1 MNAEQAQALRDTL
14 VGAIEQEAVGTRKVI
29 IAITNRD
36 FKPDTKSRT
45 AWEVATH
52 LAMSDV
58 WFADSILN
66 GAFAW
71 AGDQAVPAELIDPP
85 AVARWHEAQMGN
97 RIGKLRAMSAEHLL
111 RPMDFFGRK
120 APAVHWL
127 VMMNNHAVHHRGQLA
142 AYLRPMG
149 SKVPAI
155 YGVSADEQPA
165 AH

>member
-14 VGAIEQEAVGTRKVI
+14 VGSIEGEAAGTRKVI
-29 IAITNRD
+29 GAITNRD
-36 FKPDTKSRT
+36 YKPDSKSRT

-52 LAMSDV
+52 LTMSDV

-71 AGDQAVPAELIDPP
+71 AGDPPVPAEMTDPA
-85 AVARWHEAQMGN
+85 AVARWHEKHMAD
-97 RIGKLRAMSAEHLL
+97 RIGKLRAMSPEHLL
-111 RPMDFFGRK
+111 RTVEFFGQK
-120 APAVHWL
+120 APAVSWL

-155 YGVSADEQPA
+155 YGMSADEQPA